1 MRPGTTPIRGT
12 RLECFARCLTGRTR
26 VPSFEGTRSFWLNF
40 PPQLQVERT
49 NQRII
54 FLMNAYLA
62 NLINAIALVVL
73 GAWGYAGSEDP
84 SVTALLVCSP
94 GVKKEDKII
103 SHVAVVLTVLIL
115 FGLIKPLTGAIGR
128 EDTAA
133 MLRVIAMMVTTVV
146 ALVFFVRSFIAAR
159 KKREG

>member
-1 MRPGTTPIRGT
+1 
-12 RLECFARCLTGRTR
+12 
-26 VPSFEGTRSFWLNF
+26 
-40 PPQLQVERT
+40 
-49 NQRII
+49 
-54 FLMNAYLA
+54 MNAYLA

-73 GAWGYAGSEDP
+73 GAWGYAGSDDP
-84 SVTALLVCSP
+84 SMTALIPVGIGAILLICSP
-94 GVKKEDKII
+94 GVKKENKVI

-128 EDTAA
+128 SDTAA
-133 MLRVIAMMVTTVV
+133 MLRVIAMMGTTIL